1 MPKIILTRGI
11 QGSGKSTWAKKWVEE
26 DPEHRVRWNNDDFR
40 KMMGP
45 YWVPKRENLVSVG
58 MSDFIYNS
66 MVLGYDIVID
76 NMNLNPKH
84 WDSIRDLLNNLKND
98 AFIKISKRFYTLEFK
113 DFFDVS
119 LEECIERD
127 SKRENPIGEKV
138 ITETYNRYKDLIE
151 ELKLN
156 GTT

>member
-40 KMMGP
+40 RMLGP

-98 AFIKISKRFYTLEFK
+98 AFIKVSKRFYTLEFK

-127 SKRENPIGEKV
+127 SKRENPIGKKV
-138 ITETYNRYKDLIE
+138 ITETYNRYKELIE
-151 ELKLN
+151 SSKLN
-156 GTT
+156 RTT